1 MSPGHPK
8 KYLKSTSVKAWG
20 CPRHPLFINKKAPG
34 HFSIR
39 YIFIASYIMCYSWSV
54 FIFVV
59 CFILFC
65 LLFNK
70 VGPHHILFWRETRSV
85 LIAYE
90 RSSFHFHCF
99 VSILFFEYFVQ
110 LQFFTHILFR
120 DCQFALFMF
129 EQLSGIFCLLSM
141 RVISINWLVLEAR
154 KKFRVYSD
162 ANGSLFRLWHRLWH
176 VVLDIIFIMNL
187 LIMFIS

>member
-1 MSPGHPK
+1 MPMSPQEIFKRYKRQSLGM
-8 KYLKSTSVKAWG
+8 
-20 CPRHPLFINKKAPG
+20 PRSIPIFIIKVSG
-34 HFSIR
+34 HFSMR
-39 YIFIASYIMCYSWSV
+39 YIFIASYDMCYSWSV

-70 VGPHHILFWRETRSV
+70 VGPHHILFWRETHSV

-99 VSILFFEYFVQ
+99 VGVLFFEYFVQ

-120 DCQFALFMF
+120 ACQFALFMF
-129 EQLSGIFCLLSM
+129 EQLSGLFCLLSM
-141 RVISINWLVLEAR
+141 RVISIKLVGVGS
-154 KKFRVYSD
+154 KKKVSC
-162 ANGSLFRLWHRLWH
+162 
-176 VVLDIIFIMNL
+176 VQ
-187 LIMFIS
+187 

>member
-1 MSPGHPK
+1 MPMSPQEISKRYKHQSLGMPK
-8 KYLKSTSVKAWG
+8 ASHSSSTKITCHLS
-20 CPRHPLFINKKAPG
+20 R
-34 HFSIR
+34 R
-39 YIFIASYIMCYSWSV
+39 YIFIASYIMCYYWSI

-99 VSILFFEYFVQ
+99 VSVLFFEYFVQ
-110 LQFFTHILFR
+110 LQFFTHILLR
-120 DCQFALFMF
+120 SCQFALFMF
-129 EQLSGIFCLLSM
+129 EYLSGLFCLLSI
-141 RVISINWLVLEAR
+141 RVILIKLVGVGS
-154 KKFRVYSD
+154 KKKVSC
-162 ANGSLFRLWHRLWH
+162 
-176 VVLDIIFIMNL
+176 VQ
-187 LIMFIS
+187 